1 MSKPRSPIHD
11 DIVKA
16 KEEFLKFELRWMKKY
31 KLTEIE
37 LLSFFHEEM
46 AYSIKHIREACR

>member
-11 DIVKA
+11 DIIKA
-16 KEEFLKFELRWMKKY
+16 RNEFTKFELKWIKKH

-37 LLSFFHEEM
+37 LLAIFHEEM
-46 AYSIKHIREACR
+46 AYAIKHIREACR

>member
-1 MSKPRSPIHD
+1 MSKPRDRLHD
-11 DIVKA
+11 DIIKA
-16 KEEFLKFELRWMKKY
+16 REEFVRFELKWMKKH

-46 AYSIKHIREACR
+46 EYSIKHIREACR